1 MTQQE
6 ATIARWLYTW
16 VTILALVVVVVIGFL
31 LGIVHSLD
39 SIDGHLGTA
48 TSAVVS
54 IGGHAVPLSGYIQDI
69 NGNLTAID
77 TALKPIPA
85 GASSIIAGLVS
96 VKGNLT
102 TVDSS
107 LKSTLASLSP
117 TSNALVD
124 TSNKLVTT
132 SDSLVSTSGTATG
145 IATSL
150 ISTSSILKTVRGQLV
165 TILGVLKE
173 VRSASTPGTAGV
185 VPRVTAANNA
195 LDSIQNNAFQINMGL
210 QSAQKHLSSICNAP
224 LLTQPLVGT
233 LTGLV
238 KLLQTT
244 TPCGP

>member
-6 ATIARWLYTW
+6 TTIARWLFTW

-69 NGNLTAID
+69 NGNLTSID

-107 LKSTLASLSP
+107 LKNTLASLSP

-132 SDSLVSTSGTATG
+132 SNSLVSTSGVASG
-145 IATSL
+145 IGTSL
-150 ISTSSILKTVRGQLV
+150 ISTSSTLKTVRGTLV
-165 TILGVLKE
+165 TILGVLRA

-185 VPRVTAANNA
+185 VPRVTTANNA
-195 LDSIQNNAFQINMGL
+195 LDKIEANASQINSGL

-224 LLTQPLVGT
+224 LLVQPLVGA
-233 LTGLV
+233 LTNLLG
-238 KLLQTT
+238 LLQTT

>member
-6 ATIARWLYTW
+6 TTIARWLFTW

-69 NGNLTAID
+69 NGNLTSID

-85 GASSIIAGLVS
+85 GAASIIAGLVS

-132 SDSLVSTSGTATG
+132 SNSLVSTSGTASG

-150 ISTSSILKTVRGQLV
+150 ISTSSTLKVVQGALV
-165 TILGVLKE
+165 TILGVLRE
-173 VRSASTPGTAGV
+173 VRSASTPGTALDKIE
-185 VPRVTAANNA
+185 ANA
-195 LDSIQNNAFQINMGL
+195 SQINSGL
-210 QSAQKHLSSICNAP
+210 QAAQKHLSSICNAP

-233 LTGLV
+233 LTGLL

>member
-69 NGNLTAID
+69 NGNLTSID

-132 SDSLVSTSGTATG
+132 SDSLVSTSGVASG

-150 ISTSSILKTVRGQLV
+150 ISTSGILKTVRGQLV
-165 TILGVLKE
+165 TILGVLKQ
-173 VRSASTPGTAGV
+173 VRAASTPGTAGV
-185 VPRVTAANNA
+185 VPRVTTANNA
-195 LDSIQNNAFQINMGL
+195 LDSIQNNAFQINQGL

-233 LTGLV
+233 LTSLV